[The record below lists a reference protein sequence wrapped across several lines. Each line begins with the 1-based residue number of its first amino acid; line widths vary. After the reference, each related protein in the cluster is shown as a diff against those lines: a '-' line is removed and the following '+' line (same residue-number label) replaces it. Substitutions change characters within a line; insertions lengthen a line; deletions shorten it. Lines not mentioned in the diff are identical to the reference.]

1 MKRPYI
7 IYFLLVILS
16 IICTWSCTND
26 EGSADLDTLT
36 PTDSVQGISKDYS
49 IPN

>member
-26 EGSADLDTLT
+26 EGSDDIDTLT
-36 PTDSVQGISKDYS
+36 PTDSVQGISEDYS